1 MNLGSKLI
9 LKAASALLAILM
21 LVPCAL
27 SAYALSSGEG
37 AKAGYIGSD
46 EGCDAAR
53 EMNPPVT
60 DDFNN
65 VTVLITIGKKGSKVN
80 EIQLKL
86 YGDYYFES
94 DMRCISDSTDNPYT
108 LNIINRNGTVYAYDY
123 YGNLLTSGAE
133 LRLNK
138 VYLGRD
144 YGHAVLF
151 TTGCDLPSYPYGTNN
166 NLYLGS
172 FIFDALDLEDG
183 VYYLRMR
190 NVVPLKYYTY
200 GVIEHEM
207 SPDCLPHA
215 LRAQAIAAKTF
226 ALSFRGYYPD
236 YDVKDGYSDSMNQ
249 MYRGFPQVASRL
261 SMMDH
266 CTYVVGKALAYNG
279 RLYYTPYGA
288 TNGGETTLP
297 SMAYGYSPID
307 EAFAITLDD
316 ADFNTSPT
324 YRKTLTVTY
333 GAQGTSGE
341 EFTTRF
347 RDFILVKARA
357 ALGGSYN
364 KVLEIN
370 SVSAF
375 SPKQGTQRDMQKLS
389 FSAVVVDTNS
399 GVQPTA
405 DPDDPEATPP
415 PAEEPVPV
423 TFNCTCDITELKSL
437 QLADLDGSGD
447 SYPST
452 KKGMFY
458 GNYLIY
464 WGTPTSNGYNLYFC
478 RYGHGV
484 GMSQKG
490 AEAMATPA
498 YGSKTYEQILKF
510 YYPAFYLVDINES
523 DPDAP
528 FVSTLKTVAYG
539 HCTGASVNVRTGPSL
554 TDTTVIGIAHTDE
567 HLDIVSVSDDGGFY
581 LVKWNGHMGYISVKY
596 TSLDMFPSP
605 EDAMFTLYSGVT
617 SANAELYT
625 APTVQA
631 NVYAVLNSE
640 AVTVWAQV
648 GGWYY
653 VVTANGKAGY
663 LKKSVVTITDEYEY
677 YGSESI
683 PNSAPRPRFITSLG
697 REDFKPITGRRR
709 IG

>member
-94 DMRCISDSTDNPYT
+94 EMRCISDATDNPYT
-108 LNIINRNGTVYAYDY
+108 LNIINWNGTVYAYDY

-190 NVVPLKYYTY
+190 NIVPLKYYTY

-236 YDVKDGYSDSMNQ
+236 YDVKD
-249 MYRGFPQVASRL
+249 
-261 SMMDH
+261 
-266 CTYVVGKALAYNG
+266 
-279 RLYYTPYGA
+279 
-288 TNGGETTLP
+288 
-297 SMAYGYSPID
+297 GYSPID

-405 DPDDPEATPP
+405 DPNDPEADPP

-631 NVYAVLNSE
+631 NVYALLNSE
-640 AVTVWAQV
+640 SVTVWAQV

-653 VVTANGKAGY
+653 VVAANGKAGY